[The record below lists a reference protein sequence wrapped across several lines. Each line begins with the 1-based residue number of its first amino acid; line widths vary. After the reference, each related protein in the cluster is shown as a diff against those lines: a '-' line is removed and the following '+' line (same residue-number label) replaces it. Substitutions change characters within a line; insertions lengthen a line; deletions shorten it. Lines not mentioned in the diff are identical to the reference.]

1 KSRNKVSVGE
11 PAEGSLETGPRRRR
25 TRAGLARASSD
36 HVAASARPTH
46 VDDRPRAATPDRAS
60 TERWLPSKDQSRPR
74 RRTVSSQNENKKKH
88 PTPNGGSLG
97 SWIDED
103 RSYLRVVV

>member
-1 KSRNKVSVGE
+1 MVTVERPCGVGSAARSR
-11 PAEGSLETGPRRRR
+11 A
-25 TRAGLARASSD
+25 A
-36 HVAASARPTH
+36 VAAEIS
-46 VDDRPRAATPDRAS
+46 
-60 TERWLPSKDQSRPR
+60 SK
-74 RRTVSSQNENKKKH
+74 NKKH